1 VSPRDTPSTFTLP
14 EPRIVNARGA
24 KQVFAS
30 AGAYRIIV
38 VPVVLVAVGIIVAPP
53 VPVVV
58 GIVVGVAVVL
68 LGVGIIVVLVV
79 LVVVGVA
86 VVPVVLVA
94 VVIIVVPPVR
104 IAVGVAAVT
113 RCPMTFTTALPC
125 RARPGVFRAVI
136 DPVAANAPLVASA
149 TPSRPAAAATPSLMD
164 VFMSV
169 PFFLNALFP
178 GAVMTL
184 AARYELTGRA
194 G

>member
-38 VPVVLVAVGIIVAPP
+38 VPVVLVAVGIIVVPR

-58 GIVVGVAVVL
+58 GIVA
-68 LGVGIIVVLVV
+68 
-79 LVVVGVA
+79 
-86 VVPVVLVA
+86 VPVVLVA
-94 VVIIVVPPVR
+94 MGIIVVPPVPVVVDVAVVPVMLVAVGIIVVPLVR
-104 IAVGVAAVT
+104 IAVGVVVLT

-125 RARPGVFRAVI
+125 RARPGACRAVI

-149 TPSRPAAAATPSLMD
+149 RPSRPATAATPSLMD

-169 PFFLNALFP
+169 PFF
-178 GAVMTL
+178 
-184 AARYELTGRA
+184 
-194 G
+194 